1 MYSRIDH
8 DSATGRVLARSRS
21 TPSSTARKSPPA
33 TRKTPTACSSV
44 YPSQRNPHSSQFSIG
59 ARSVTVTTLFKP
71 LRAGRRRLRSA
82 RAPEAASRGAG
93 IERGLKHR
101 PSVHAVGRDDQQ
113 TREAQPEQL
122 VVETRAVDV
131 YVREQAA
138 VFVTGLGVGLERD
151 P

>member
-1 MYSRIDH
+1 CVSVRCALYVEWSSPCHPDP
-8 DSATGRVLARSRS
+8 D
-21 TPSSTARKSPPA
+21 PSH
-33 TRKTPTACSSV
+33 CSM
-44 YPSQRNPHSSQFSIG
+44 G
-59 ARSVTVTTLFKP
+59 ARSVTATTLFKP

-113 TREAQPEQL
+113 TREAKPEQL
-122 VVETRAVDV
+122 VVVTRAVDV